1 MGFDVKN
8 TTKFSL
14 LDLVFPFTCRGCGR
28 LGSLLCGRCKKYNI
42 EAMPEICPRCR
53 KNLKKCR
60 CEAPVVACAYRDG
73 VMVQLVEDFKYK
85 SVRKTAEVLAE
96 LLTVAVGGRDGDRGG
111 DGSGDGDGN
120 VMKRNDIVR
129 RDGIVRADES
139 VAIVPLPTIAKHVR
153 ERGFDHTLLIARKM
167 ARKWPEAK
175 VCRVLERRGQTV
187 QVGADKEVR
196 KRQAI
201 EAYAVSERGAVEINE
216 LVRRC
221 PEQQFLLIDD
231 VWTTGASMEAAIRV
245 MREAG
250 AQKIAA
256 AVVLMPRG

>member
-53 KNLKKCR
+53 KLLKKCC
-60 CEAPVVACAYRDG
+60 CETPVVACAYRDG

-96 LLTVAVGGRDGDRGG
+96 LLTVAVGGRD
-111 DGSGDGDGN
+111 
-120 VMKRNDIVR
+120 
-129 RDGIVRADES
+129 IVRADEP
-139 VAIVPLPTIAKHVR
+139 VVIVPLPTIRRHIR

-167 ARKWPEAK
+167 VRRWPKAR
-175 VCRVLERRGQTV
+175 VCQILERRGQTV
-187 QVGADKEVR
+187 QVGSDKETR
-196 KRQAI
+196 ERQAE
-201 EAYAVSERGAVEINE
+201 EAYMVTERGAAQIKE
-216 LVRRC
+216 LVRWR
-221 PEQQFLLIDD
+221 PEQKFLLIDD
-231 VWTTGASMEAAIRV
+231 VWTTGASMEAAIQV

-256 AVVLMPRG
+256 AVVLMPRE